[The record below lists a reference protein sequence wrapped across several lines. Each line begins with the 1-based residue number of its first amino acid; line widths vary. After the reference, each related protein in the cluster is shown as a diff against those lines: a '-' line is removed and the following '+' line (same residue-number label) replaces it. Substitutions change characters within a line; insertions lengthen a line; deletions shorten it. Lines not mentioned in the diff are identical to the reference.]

1 MLIVFL
7 QFTLLKGYEDEF
19 DEWVVEEGEFDN
31 IGDEAAGDEQ
41 IGVAVRNDMAN
52 KMWTDYIAYRA
63 TR

>member
-1 MLIVFL
+1 MVFL

-41 IGVAVRNDMAN
+41 IRVAVRNDMAN